1 MGDPRGADRDP
12 EVVAVRERVAVRALV
27 GSTGPEVRE
36 PNLRSPRAPPIRTR
50 RIPGIESAGS
60 IVLPREAEVPGGR
73 AAVDLRHVVITEG
86 IHEGGG
92 GPVHP
97 IVRGT
102 YVEPLRPVRLVGE
115 RIGEDHV
122 AGWIDGD

>member
-1 MGDPRGADRDP
+1 MGDARGADRDP
-12 EVVAVRERVAVRALV
+12 EVIAVGERIAVRGLV

-36 PNLRSPRAPPIRTR
+36 PNVRSPRAPAIRTL

-86 IHEGGG
+86 IHGRGD

-102 YVEPLRPVRLVGE
+102 YIEP
-115 RIGEDHV
+115 
-122 AGWIDGD
+122 